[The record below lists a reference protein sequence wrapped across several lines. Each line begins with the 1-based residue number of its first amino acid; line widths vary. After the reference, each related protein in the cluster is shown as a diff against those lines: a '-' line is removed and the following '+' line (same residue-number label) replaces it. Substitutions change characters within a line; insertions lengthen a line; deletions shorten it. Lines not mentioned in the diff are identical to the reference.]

1 MLVKNV
7 TLSSFYNF
15 GSGYGE
21 VLRVLLEELPKCNYN
36 IIPRTYSVIHSDFV
50 HHFSNKKFNDPNCLD
65 FSLLSLTNDIGST
78 NPFMQMNF
86 DRPRILYTMWEST
99 RINDLMIEILS
110 KYKHIFVPNHYNKV
124 NFLNQGLNTNID
136 VLPLFCDTY
145 YYVYNEH
152 KTCDKFVF
160 GVSNEDPRKNI
171 SKVTKCFLKAF
182 KGCADVE
189 LHIKTNESIQKHF
202 DNKVKYVSQKLSKD
216 DLRDWYY
223 DLDVYLSGATCEGW
237 GMMQQESMCCGR
249 PIIYTSYGGL
259 AEFANS
265 NNGFEVGY
273 EEVYSESCWGDYG
286 GKWSEFKEDEFIDMM
301 KYCYNNKD
309 IVYAKGKQ
317 ASLDASAYT
326 KQQFIKNISRV
337 INLYINV

>member
-1 MLVKNV
+1 MKYV
-7 TLSSFYNF
+7 TLSSYYNF
-15 GSGYGE
+15 TSGYRE
-21 VLRVLLEELPKCNYN
+21 VLIALLHGLPVHGYD
-36 IIPRTYSVIHSDFV
+36 IIPRTYGSISPEFFDYFQ
-50 HHFSNKKFNDPNCLD
+50 NKKNIGLNLVDL
-65 FSLLSLTNDIGST
+65 SLLSLTNDIGST
-78 NPFMQMNF
+78 NPFIQMNF

-136 VLPLFCDTY
+136 VIPLFCDTNH
-145 YYVYNEH
+145 YVYSEH
-152 KTCDKFVF
+152 KTRDKFVF

-182 KGCADVE
+182 KGCTDVE

-223 DLDVYLSGATCEGW
+223 NIDVYLSGATCEGW

-249 PIIYTSYGGL
+249 PLIYTNYGGL
-259 AEFANS
+259 SEFVIS
-265 NNGFEVGY
+265 KNNFEIGY
-273 EEVYSESCWGDYG
+273 DEVYSEKFWGDYA
-286 GKWSEFKEDEFIDMM
+286 GKWSDFKEDEFIEMM
-301 KYCYNNKD
+301 WFCYKNKD
-309 IVYAKGKQ
+309 VVYERGKK
-317 ASLDASAYT
+317 SSIDASVFT
-326 KQQFIKNISRV
+326 KEKFIKNISNV
-337 INLYINV
+337 IDLYIKI